1 MSKDTKDTK
10 PPGTVTAIDSRRRTN
25 NKAKTARAV
34 EKIREG
40 KPSRAKK
47 ERLVELDLR
56 TAKVKNLNFSP
67 EKAGDKLV
75 ERADLS
81 LEFLIE
87 EADVPAV
94 IHTRGNP
101 LQVLWDGKG
110 EPQLREVPIL
120 ALDLRAVGTA
130 TFNME
135 NRDEEDGMEF
145 EDAVLKKATFEPM
158 LGRKGTLRCQVRVDP
173 TDRMDE
179 LAALVIEGKCAFSFS
194 GSGANE
200 GGDATEGKDGQAKLN
215 V

>member
-1 MSKDTKDTK
+1 MTKVTDIKD
-10 PPGTVTAIDSRRRTN
+10 A
-25 NKAKTARAV
+25 A
-34 EKIREG
+34 
-40 KPSRAKK
+40 AKK
-47 ERLVELDLR
+47 KGGKSKGKAREVVLPLR
-56 TAKVKNLNFSP
+56 TAKVRNMNFAP

-75 ERADLS
+75 ERADMS

-87 EADVPAV
+87 ERDVPAV

-110 EPQLREVPIL
+110 EPQLREVPVL
-120 ALDLRAVGTA
+120 SLDLRVVGEA

-135 NRDEEDGMEF
+135 NRDEDDAMTF

-173 TDRMDE
+173 TDKMDE
-179 LAALVIEGKCAFSFS
+179 LAALVIEGKCAFSFA
-194 GSGANE
+194 GSGAAE
-200 GGDATEGKDGQAKLN
+200 DEDEQGKLN

>member
-1 MSKDTKDTK
+1 MSKNDDK
-10 PPGTVTAIDSRRRTN
+10 VTTLDSRRKTN
-25 NKAKTARAV
+25 NTAKTAKAV
-34 EKIREG
+34 EAIRAG
-40 KPSRAKK
+40 KGKK
-47 ERLVELDLR
+47 KPREVSLGLR

-94 IHTRGNP
+94 VFTRGNP

-120 ALDLRAVGTA
+120 ALDLRVVGEA

-135 NRDEEDGMEF
+135 NRDDDDAMTF
-145 EDAVLKKATFEPM
+145 EDAVMKKATFEPM
-158 LGRKGTLRCQVRVDP
+158 LGRKGVLRCQVRVDP
-173 TDRMDE
+173 TDSLEE
-179 LAALVIEGKCAFSFS
+179 LAALVIEGKCKFSFV
-194 GSGANE
+194 GAGAAE
-200 GGDATEGKDGQAKLN
+200 DEDDQGKLN